1 MVDLTNP
8 LGGLVPAQQGPEV
21 IPNPSP
27 EQQSDIAGQWKN
39 WMANEG
45 NRAALMQFG
54 IAMMQPVGLGQ
65 TPLGHVG
72 QAIGSVGELG
82 TRREEA
88 ERKEREL
95 SSKEELR
102 GAQAQVAEARA
113 GAAGAGAG
121 AAATRAAHQ
130 RDVLEFQR
138 QRYGTQALIGLQ
150 RQHGLEMD
158 RRHKANESAR
168 LTNPNAPP
176 LPIQNFNDWLA
187 TNPQLG
193 ASLAVHGV
201 NPPSATPP
209 TPTGEEGEPSTT
221 PPPAAG
227 AGSGVPPPA
236 QRVVGQTYQ
245 TPRGPMVWERG
256 GWRAP

>member
-65 TPLGHVG
+65 TPLGHFG
-72 QAIGSVGELG
+72 QAVGSVGELG

-102 GAQAQVAEARA
+102 SAQAQVAEARA
-113 GAAGAGAG
+113 GAAGSGAG
-121 AAATRAAHQ
+121 RAADRLVHQ
-130 RDVLEFQR
+130 RERLASDEAHRLTGR
-138 QRYGTQALIGLQ
+138 QLQALVAYQNHRKAIE
-150 RQHGLEMD
+150 QH
-158 RRHKANESAR
+158 NI
-168 LTNPNAPP
+168 TAPP
-176 LPIQNFNDWLA
+176 NERKPIPTQEEFLQGAGLGHLA
-187 TNPQLG
+187 PTTATSVGGGG
-193 ASLAVHGV
+193 A
-201 NPPSATPP
+201 PSATPA
-209 TPTGEEGEPSTT
+209 
-221 PPPAAG
+221 PPPT
-227 AGSGVPPPA
+227 SG
-236 QRVVGQTYQ
+236 
-245 TPRGPMVWERG
+245 
-256 GWRAP
+256 RAPPQRAIDDLRANRSLEADFERKYGPGSAARYLEQ